1 MSCDWFISHSLY
13 PCTGA
18 WLNILVNV
26 YIVTQMVLLA
36 AILAAKAGNLP
47 LSVRGGGHSYTCNSV
62 KTGSVQVSCDWLLI

>member
-1 MSCDWFISHSLY
+1 
-13 PCTGA
+13 
-18 WLNILVNV
+18 
-26 YIVTQMVLLA
+26 MVLLA